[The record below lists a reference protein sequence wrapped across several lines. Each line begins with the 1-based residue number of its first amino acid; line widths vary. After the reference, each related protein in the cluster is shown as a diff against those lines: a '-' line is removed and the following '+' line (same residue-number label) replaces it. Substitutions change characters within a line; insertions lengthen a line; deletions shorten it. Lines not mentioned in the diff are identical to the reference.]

1 MLTEQKHIAK
11 KEQVLYALEG
21 VKDPEIPVLSVI
33 DLGMIT
39 DVSVNDVDEIT
50 IKMIP
55 TYSACPAI
63 AVIKKSI
70 KDKIESLNIG
80 PVNVIVETDKRWT
93 SNFVSAKGK
102 QALEKFGISRPQ
114 TVTIEATVDHVEEAA
129 CPHCGSTNTTLNSV
143 FGSTLCRSTHY
154 CYDCKQLF
162 EKFKPI

>member
-1 MLTEQKHIAK
+1 MIDEERHITTRNQILK
-11 KEQVLYALEG
+11 ALEK

-39 DVSVNDVDEIT
+39 DVTINDINEIT

-63 AVIKKSI
+63 AIIKNAI
-70 KDKIESLNIG
+70 QTKIESLNIG
-80 PVNVIVETDKRWT
+80 HVTVIVENDKKWS
-93 SNFVSAKGK
+93 SNFVTEKGK

-114 TVTIEATVDHVEEAA
+114 PVTFEATGDQVEEAA
-129 CPHCGSTNTTLNSV
+129 CPYCGSTNTTLNSV

>member
-1 MLTEQKHIAK
+1 MLVEQKHITK
-11 KEQVLYALEG
+11 KEQILLALEG
-21 VKDPEIPVLSVI
+21 VKDPEIPVLSVV

-63 AVIKKSI
+63 AVIKKAI
-70 KDKIESLNIG
+70 KDKIESLHIG
-80 PVNVIVETDKRWT
+80 SVNVVVETDKRWT
-93 SNFVSAKGK
+93 TNFVSAKGK
-102 QALEKFGISRPQ
+102 AALEKFGISKPQ
-114 TVTIEATVDHVEEAA
+114 LVINESTGDQIEEAS